1 MEYVDL
7 IINYFRKRRVGVVRE
22 GLYGYHY
29 FKHMI
34 HLWTGDWVNN
44 MSKTNEAVGERNNI
58 DKLRGKKRLVR
69 N

>member
-1 MEYVDL
+1 M
-7 IINYFRKRRVGVVRE
+7 VRE